1 MKVQWTRLAL
11 RRANEAAAYIAGDS
25 PAAAGRWLSGLRE
38 AVRRLEDF
46 PQSGRVVSDTRRD
59 EVREILYGRYRV
71 VYRID
76 PGFVRILT
84 VRHLRRA
91 FDPDEPGDLQS

>member
-1 MKVQWTRLAL
+1 MRVQWTRLAL
-11 RRANEAAAYIAGDS
+11 RRADEVAAYISGDS

-38 AVRRLEDF
+38 TVRRLEDY
-46 PQSGRVVSDTRRD
+46 PQSGRVVTDTERE
-59 EVREILYGRYRV
+59 EVREILYGSYRV

-76 PGFVRILT
+76 PGLVRILT

-91 FDPDEPGDLQS
+91 FDPDEPDND

>member
-11 RRANEAAAYIAGDS
+11 RRADEAAAYIARDS
-25 PAAAGRWLSGLRE
+25 ESAAGRWLSGLQD
-38 AVRRLEDF
+38 AVRRLERF
-46 PQSGRVVSDTRRD
+46 PQSGRVAEDLDRSDL
-59 EVREILYGRYRV
+59 REIQYGSYRV
-71 VYRID
+71 VYRVE

-91 FDPDEPGDLQS
+91 PDPDELDDL

>member
-11 RRANEAAAYIAGDS
+11 RRADEAAAYIAGDS
-25 PAAAGRWLSGLRE
+25 PSAASRWLSGLQD
-38 AVRRLEDF
+38 AVRRLERF
-46 PQSGRVVSDTRRD
+46 PQSGRVAVDLERGD
-59 EVREILYGRYRV
+59 LREILYGSYRV
-71 VYRID
+71 VYRVE

-91 FDPDEPGDLQS
+91 PDADELGDP